1 MLTTLYTLGVGPG
14 QTFFAWRL
22 GIPEIRQRSRWFL
35 AYVLVSSLFYTEMK
49 NVISR
54 VAQVKEAM
62 GDRQWT
68 VTTRCAAGAPR
79 EADAA

>member
-1 MLTTLYTLGVGPG
+1 
-14 QTFFAWRL
+14 
-22 GIPEIRQRSRWFL
+22 
-35 AYVLVSSLFYTEMK
+35 VSSLFYTEMK

-68 VTTRCAAGAPR
+68 VTSRAASSAPVPSQ
-79 EADAA
+79 EAA